1 MGREGLARY
10 ERCLLVQH
18 GHHWG
23 VEGEIS
29 QPIEYHHRRSLDCW
43 NEGPRIKRSVD
54 DPRMPSDNVTKEKRP
69 FMHLT
74 GGLCMKALSSLAA
87 AEV

>member
-1 MGREGLARY
+1 MGREGLERY
-10 ERCLLVQH
+10 ERCLLGQH

-23 VEGEIS
+23 AEGEVS
-29 QPIEYHHRRSLDCW
+29 QPIEFHHHQSLDCW

-69 FMHLT
+69 VMHLT
-74 GGLCMKALSSLAA
+74 GGLRMKSLSSPAA
-87 AEV
+87 VEV